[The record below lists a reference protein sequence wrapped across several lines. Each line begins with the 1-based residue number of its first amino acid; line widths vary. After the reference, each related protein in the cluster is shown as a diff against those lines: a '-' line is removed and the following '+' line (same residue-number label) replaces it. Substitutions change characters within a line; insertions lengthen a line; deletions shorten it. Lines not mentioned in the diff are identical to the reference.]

1 MRRISR
7 ALFLSPS
14 RMSVVA
20 FAALIAIGTALLML
34 PQAGVTRPLG
44 AVEALFTSTSA
55 ACVTGLVVL
64 DTGSALTVFGQIVVL
79 VLIQVGGLGIMTLS
93 TLMILMAGR
102 RPRLVDRVLVHD
114 TFTQGGERSFSSILR
129 DVMIFTA
136 AIEGTG
142 ALLLFFRFLP
152 HRGVGES
159 LYFAVFHAVS
169 SFCNAGFSL
178 FSDSFI
184 SYRQDWVLNL
194 VICFLIVS
202 GGIGFLV
209 LSELKRRLPFKGRT
223 WSRLSLHSKLVLST
237 TAILLVLGSVLI
249 TGMEW
254 HNTLAPLPV
263 SGRFLAGVFQ
273 SVTARTAGFNTLPI
287 GDMANETLF
296 ILILLMFIGASPGSC
311 GGGIKTS
318 TLASL
323 VALGVS
329 RFQGRERTRIFHRSI
344 TQESVGKAISVVMV
358 GMVVIVLATLI
369 LLMTELG
376 EISHRVSRGRFLDY
390 LFEVVSAFGTVGLS
404 TGVTAGLT
412 ATGKIVLT

>member
-1 MRRISR
+1 
-7 ALFLSPS
+7 
-14 RMSVVA
+14 
-20 FAALIAIGTALLML
+20 
-34 PQAGVTRPLG
+34 
-44 AVEALFTSTSA
+44 
-55 ACVTGLVVL
+55 
-64 DTGSALTVFGQIVVL
+64 
-79 VLIQVGGLGIMTLS
+79 
-93 TLMILMAGR
+93 
-102 RPRLVDRVLVHD
+102 RLVDRVLVHD

-142 ALLLFFRFLP
+142 ALLLFFRFIP
-152 HRGVGES
+152 HMEVGES
-159 LYFAVFHAVS
+159 IYFAVFHAVS
-169 SFCNAGFSL
+169 AFCNAGFSL
-178 FSDSFI
+178 FSDSLI

-209 LSELKRRLPFKGRT
+209 LSELKRRPPFRGRT
-223 WSRLSLHSKLVLST
+223 WSRLSLHSKLVLAT
-237 TAILLVLGSVLI
+237 TAILLVLGSLLI

-263 SGRFLAGVFQ
+263 SGRLMAGVFQ

-287 GDMANETLF
+287 GEMANETLF
-296 ILILLMFIGASPGSC
+296 VLILLMFIGASPGSC

-376 EISHRVSRGRFLDY
+376 EISHRVSRGMFLDY

-412 ATGKIVLT
+412 ATGKIVLTVVMFIGRLGPLVIAVAVSRRSSARYYYAEESVMIG